1 MLLYYFHK
9 GLVKIL
15 DTQEKKSIESSHNIP
30 IFPLEGVV
38 MFPDTYLPLNIF
50 EPRYLKMI
58 NRAISSEN
66 RLIGMIQPIKNNS
79 AGSEVNF
86 HQVGCVGKI
95 IKFEETVDN
104 RYLIT
109 LKGYSRFHLIS
120 DKTNQD
126 NYIMGE
132 IDWSSF
138 NQDLKKEKIKQ
149 SYSNLK
155 SAFKNYLKLKN
166 IKVNAQ
172 AIDLCYD
179 YNLVDQ
185 LTMICPL
192 APEEKQLL
200 LETISL
206 SKRNNLLLSII
217 NSYIKQASISD
228 IIKHRKKDILN

>member
-1 MLLYYFHK
+1 MTK
-9 GLVKIL
+9 
-15 DTQEKKSIESSHNIP
+15 QEKKLIQTSQNIP

-58 NRAISSEN
+58 NRAISSKN
-66 RLIGMIQPIKNNS
+66 RLIGMIQPIKDNN
-79 AGSEVNF
+79 AGSEVNLY
-86 HQVGCVGKI
+86 QIGCAGKI
-95 IKFEETVDN
+95 IKFEETADN
-104 RYLIT
+104 RYLII
-109 LKGYSRFHLIS
+109 LKGHSRFHLIS
-120 DKTNQD
+120 DKTNKD

-132 IDWSSF
+132 IDCGAF
-138 NQDLKKEKIKQ
+138 NQDLKKQKIKE

-155 SAFKNYLKLKN
+155 LAFKKYLKLKS
-166 IKVNAQ
+166 IKVNTEV
-172 AIDLCYD
+172 IDSCYD

-200 LETISL
+200 LETVSL

-217 NSYIKQASISD
+217 DSYIKQASIAD
-228 IIKHRKKDILN
+228 IIKH

>member
-1 MLLYYFHK
+1 MTK
-9 GLVKIL
+9 
-15 DTQEKKSIESSHNIP
+15 QEKKLIEISQNIP

-58 NRAISSEN
+58 NKAISSEN
-66 RLIGMIQPIKNNS
+66 RLIGMIQPIKDNR

-86 HQVGCVGKI
+86 YQVGCAGKI
-95 IKFEETVDN
+95 IKFEETADN

-120 DKTNQD
+120 DETNED
-126 NYIMGE
+126 DYIMGE
-132 IDWSSF
+132 IDWSAY
-138 NQDLKKEKIKQ
+138 NEDLKKRAIKEN
-149 SYSNLK
+149 YSNLK
-155 SAFKNYLKLKN
+155 LAFKKYLKLKS
-166 IKVNAQ
+166 IKVNTEV
-172 AIDLCYD
+172 IDSCYD

-200 LETISL
+200 LETVSL

-217 NSYIKQASISD
+217 DSYIKQASIED
-228 IIKHRKKDILN
+228 VIKHWKKDITN

>member
-1 MLLYYFHK
+1 MTK
-9 GLVKIL
+9 
-15 DTQEKKSIESSHNIP
+15 QEKKVIEISQNIP
-30 IFPLEGVV
+30 IFPLKGVV

-66 RLIGMIQPIKNNS
+66 RLIGMIQPIKDNS
-79 AGSEVNF
+79 AGSEINF
-86 HQVGCVGKI
+86 YQVGCAGKI

-109 LKGYSRFHLIS
+109 LRGHSRFHLIS

-132 IDWSSF
+132 IDWSAF
-138 NQDLKKEKIKQ
+138 NQDLKNEAIKE

-155 SAFKNYLKLKN
+155 IAFKKYLKLKK
-166 IKVNAQ
+166 IKVNTEV
-172 AIDLCYD
+172 IDSCYD

-200 LETISL
+200 LETVSL

-217 NSYIKQASISD
+217 DSYIKQASIKD
-228 IIKHRKKDILN
+228 VIKH